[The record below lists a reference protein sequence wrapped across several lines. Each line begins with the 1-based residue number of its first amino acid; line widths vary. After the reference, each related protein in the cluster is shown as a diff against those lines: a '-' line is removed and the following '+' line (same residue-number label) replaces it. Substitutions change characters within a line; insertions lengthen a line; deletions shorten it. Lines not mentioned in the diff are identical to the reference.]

1 MTGLTVALDA
11 MGGDFGPQ
19 VTVPAAV
26 QALLQYPSLNLL
38 LFGDQSAITTQLSS
52 LNSTH
57 HPRLTVVHCDHAIAD
72 HTRPSQ
78 ALRQSQGSSMRRAL
92 DAVAEGDA
100 DACVSAGNTGAL
112 MALARYTLKQLPG
125 VERPALVSAIPSRN
139 GGKTWLLDLG
149 ANVSCDA
156 DTLFQFAVMGSVLA
170 EQEMTGRP
178 PRVALLNIGSEEIKG
193 NDLVKRC
200 ASMLSRSPD
209 VHYIGYVEGNE
220 LYDGKADVVVC
231 DGFVGNV
238 SLKTSEGVA
247 NLFIESFKQAVSQH
261 PIKRLIAKWLFSD
274 LFRQIQSL
282 NPDQYNGASLLGLR
296 GIVVKS
302 HGSADIA
309 ALTNAIGEAVHE
321 IKRKIPAKI
330 SDRLEHVLLERH
342 F

>member
-26 QALLQYPSLNLL
+26 QALLQYPSLKLL
-38 LFGDQSAITTQLSS
+38 LFGDQSAITAQLSS
-52 LNSTH
+52 LDHTH
-57 HPRLTVVHCDHAIAD
+57 HPRLSIIHCDRAIAD
-72 HTRPSQ
+72 HTRPSH

-92 DAVAEGDA
+92 DAVAEGEA

-170 EQEMTGRP
+170 EQVMTGRP
-178 PRVALLNIGSEEIKG
+178 PRVALLNIGAEEIKG

-200 ASMLSRSPD
+200 ASMLSRSQD

-220 LYDGKADVVVC
+220 LYDGKADVIVC

-247 NLFIESFKQAVSQH
+247 NLFIESFKRAVSQH
-261 PIKRLIAKWLFSD
+261 PLKRLIAKWLFGD
-274 LFRQIQSL
+274 LFRELQSL

-309 ALTNAIGEAVHE
+309 AFTNAIGEAVHE
-321 IKRKIPAKI
+321 IKRKIPTRI

-342 F
+342 Y

>member
-11 MGGDFGPQ
+11 MGGDFGPH

-26 QALLQYPSLNLL
+26 QALLQYPELNVI
-38 LFGDQSAITTQLSS
+38 LFGDQSAITSQLS
-52 LNSTH
+52 LLGQPGT
-57 HPRLTVVHCDHAIAD
+57 PRITIVHSAQTIGND
-72 HTRPSQ
+72 TRPSQ
-78 ALRQSQGSSMRRAL
+78 ALRRSQGTSMRMAL
-92 DAVAEGDA
+92 DAVAKGNA

-112 MALARYTLKQLPG
+112 MALSRYTLKQLPG
-125 VERPALVSAIPSRN
+125 VERPALVSAIPTQSQH
-139 GGKTWLLDLG
+139 KTWLLDLG

-170 EQEMTGRP
+170 EQCLSSQ
-178 PRVALLNIGSEEIKG
+178 PRVALLNIGEEEIKG

-200 ASMLSRSPD
+200 AEMLSNSPD
-209 VHYIGYVEGNE
+209 IHYIGYIEGDQ
-220 LYDGKADVVVC
+220 LYAGKADVIVC

-247 NLFIESFKQAVSQH
+247 NLFINSIKHAVTRN
-261 PIKRLIAKWLFSD
+261 PLKRLVAKWLFRD
-274 LFRQIQSL
+274 LFISLKRL

-309 ALTNAIGEAVHE
+309 AFANAIGEAVHE
-321 IKRKIPAKI
+321 VKRQIPTKI
-330 SDRLEHVLLERH
+330 SDRLEEVLLERH
-342 F
+342 Y

>member
-38 LFGDQSAITTQLSS
+38 LYGDQSAITTQLSS
-52 LNSTH
+52 LNHLH
-57 HPRLTVVHCDHAIAD
+57 HPRLTIVHCDHAIAD

-92 DAVAEGDA
+92 DAVAEGEA

-112 MALARYTLKQLPG
+112 MALARYSLKQLPG
-125 VERPALVSAIPSRN
+125 VERPALVSAIPSRT

-200 ASMLSRSPD
+200 ASMLSRSQD

-220 LYDGKADVVVC
+220 LYDGKADVIVC

-247 NLFIESFKQAVSQH
+247 NLFIDSFKRAVSQH
-261 PIKRLIAKWLFSD
+261 PLKRILAKWLFRD
-274 LFRQIQSL
+274 LFRELQSL

-309 ALTNAIGEAVHE
+309 AFTNAIGEAVHE
-321 IKRKIPAKI
+321 IKRKIPTRI

-342 F
+342 Y